1 VRRSAPRFHQM
12 RGIGV
17 PERVRRDPFVDARL
31 SRGEAHGLPDHLR
44 GDRGIGTPPV
54 ARSRSWLAKRASS
67 EFRDIDSHRMVL
79 SVEQGKGGR
88 DREIPLSPTLLA
100 ALRQYYRWMR
110 PKTYLFPGEVFS
122 PDYSRVVAKVV
133 TLLDA
138 LLVWDSV
145 ARTWIVAHHHP
156 VIDVLMVGLS
166 IMGRAGTVW
175 LAITLVLIILDRRH
189 LRAVGRVVVALLLAY
204 AVTDGLIKP
213 LVARTRP
220 FESPTATRVI
230 DRRPATYSFP
240 SGHAAASV
248 AAALTLTRMWPRG
261 GPVLWLLALL
271 VSFSRIY
278 VGVHYPLDVIG
289 GALVGLACAWAAGRL
304 ILPRS
309 G

>member
-1 VRRSAPRFHQM
+1 LQVGAEAPSVNTSTGRP
-12 RGIGV
+12 RT
-17 PERVRRDPFVDARL
+17 A
-31 SRGEAHGLPDHLR
+31 
-44 GDRGIGTPPV
+44 
-54 ARSRSWLAKRASS
+54 ARSCSRAITSS
-67 EFRDIDSHRMVL
+67 NVRLLVSAARIAN
-79 SVEQGKGGR
+79 Q
-88 DREIPLSPTLLA
+88 DREVL
-100 ALRQYYRWMR
+100 
-110 PKTYLFPGEVFS
+110 S

-156 VIDVLMVGLS
+156 AIDVLMVGLS

-189 LRAVGRVVVALLLAY
+189 LRAGARVVVALLLAY

-220 FESPTATRVI
+220 FELPTATRVI

-248 AAALTLTRMWPRG
+248 AAALTLTHVWPRG
-261 GPVLWLLALL
+261 RPVLWLLALL

-309 G
+309 R